1 MMAAPAQR
9 VLAARTAT
17 QALMVKL
24 AHLEQRV
31 LVAMTAMKAS
41 REGPAQLVQK
51 EKLASLALLVPPE
64 WLETKVS
71 QVPKALTALKVRLVP
86 AVLRALLETSEMRES
101 LVRTARTVLT
111 ADLDRVVGL
120 VTLAEEVPMELKDLE
135 VRKAA

>member
-1 MMAAPAQR
+1 MMAARAQR